1 MLLEQHLQTNVMM
14 VTMLDQTFF
23 VGSIR
28 LHERVLFDD
37 EAVVEK
43 RIVNCELSYNIV
55 DRPHH
60 LPDIVRDQA
69 LFGKKLICLS
79 SLIFLLV

>member
-23 VGSIR
+23 VDSIR

-43 RIVNCELSYNIV
+43 RIVNFELSYNSV
-55 DRPHH
+55 D
-60 LPDIVRDQA
+60 
-69 LFGKKLICLS
+69 
-79 SLIFLLV
+79 

>member
-14 VTMLDQTFF
+14 ITMLDQTFF

-28 LHERVLFDD
+28 LHEHVLFDD

-43 RIVNCELSYNIV
+43 RIVNCKLSYNSV
-55 DRPHH
+55 D
-60 LPDIVRDQA
+60 
-69 LFGKKLICLS
+69 
-79 SLIFLLV
+79 

>member
-1 MLLEQHLQTNVMM
+1 MMLEQHLQTNVMM

-23 VGSIR
+23 VGGIR

-43 RIVNCELSYNIV
+43 RIVNCELSYDSV
-55 DRPHH
+55 D
-60 LPDIVRDQA
+60 
-69 LFGKKLICLS
+69 
-79 SLIFLLV
+79 